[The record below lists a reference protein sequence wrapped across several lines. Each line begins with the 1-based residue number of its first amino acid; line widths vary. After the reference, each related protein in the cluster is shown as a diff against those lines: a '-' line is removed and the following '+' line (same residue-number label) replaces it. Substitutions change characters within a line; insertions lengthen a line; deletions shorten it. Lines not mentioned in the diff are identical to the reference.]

1 MFFNDYIS
9 GGNLVRV
16 EGNSVERPQYTLLF
30 TDILLFAKITRDR
43 VLFITEEPVA
53 LHCKERMTEFISSNK
68 LHINYLYFFS
78 NY

>member
-1 MFFNDYIS
+1 MLTFS

-53 LHCKERMTEFISSNK
+53 LNCKERMTEF
-68 LHINYLYFFS
+68 
-78 NY
+78 